1 MEKDFIVILGKLI
14 LPSILT
20 SLHKT
25 LMGFCYIAYIYAV
38 LGMVGLSI
46 INILKYEHKSVSFF
60 ARIYCVIVLSITLCY
75 VYVVYA
81 LVIPKEL
88 VSQYGGLQAYAK
100 ETALQ
105 HIVIPYLFGIML
117 GLMIWFVFLRYIL
130 LFIERMINK
139 ISRSNFNVIKNTED
153 IYKERLNLGVKL
165 YDPRD
170 YFRIKEGLV
179 FLGWNAELNE
189 PIYDEYNTFVKKH
202 TQSCGRSQTG
212 KNLALQP
219 LVVQMLQYGS
229 FVLFFDVKQ
238 GGDDVMSPVL
248 HQAAIDLN
256 VPYTYM
262 EFGMDAPAQ
271 INILESKDVDTLY
284 EILIQLCNL
293 QQTSD
298 MGTDFYQQ
306 QARKIIF
313 NIAKFVATSETPVT
327 ITEIIK
333 VFNFMFFQ
341 QKIKDEN
348 KTKVQ
353 TTLEMFA
360 EWSCINSKDPDTPT
374 MQSLIENGGVLYIQ
388 AKTDVAYVIIQSII
402 AIIQKLQNK
411 PRKITIVADEFF
423 KYINSNMIQI
433 FTEGGGKGI
442 QCFVAYQTASLLK
455 APHLNITSQDMIG
468 TLFANCSYSYIY
480 GSNDPFIF
488 AQIEKTSGTVKVN
501 VESKTTAKN
510 FAMIDQ
516 QSKEV
521 SYNSQLAPKVT
532 ADMLNLLKDCEN
544 YLIFSGKPTY
554 LTHIGHIPV
563 MKGKFDK
570 DSEEFQQK
578 LKSSRVLT
586 YSFKI
591 ESYGYDTLLDAADN
605 DAGGYNPFD

>member
-1 MEKDFIVILGKLI
+1 MEKDFIAILGKLI

-25 LMGFCYIAYIYAV
+25 LMGFCYIAYIYVV
-38 LGMVGLSI
+38 LGMIGLLI
-46 INILKYEHKSVSFF
+46 MNMLRYEHKSVSFF
-60 ARIYCVIVLSITLCY
+60 ARLYCVIVLLITLCY
-75 VYVVYA
+75 GYVVYV
-81 LVIPKEL
+81 LVLPREL
-88 VSQYGGLQAYAK
+88 VPQYGGQQAYAQ
-100 ETALQ
+100 TTVLQ
-105 HIVIPYLFGIML
+105 HVLIPYAFGIML
-117 GLMIWFVFLRYIL
+117 GLLVWFIFLRYVL
-130 LFIERMINK
+130 LFIERIINR
-139 ISRSNFNVIKNTED
+139 ISRSNFNAIKNTEE
-153 IYKERLNLGVKL
+153 IYKERQHLGVRS

-179 FLGWNAELNE
+179 FLGWNAELNV
-189 PIYDEYNTFVKKH
+189 PIYDEYDKFVKKH
-202 TQSCGRSQTG
+202 TQSCGRSQSG
-212 KNLALQP
+212 KNLSLQP
-219 LVVQMLQYGS
+219 LVVQMLYYGS
-229 FVLFFDVKQ
+229 FVLFIDVKQ
-238 GGDDVMSPVL
+238 GGDDLMSPVL
-248 HQAAIDLN
+248 HQATIELN
-256 VPYTYM
+256 VPYNYM
-262 EFGMDAPAQ
+262 EFGMDSPAQ
-271 INILESKDVDTLY
+271 INILESKDVDTIY

-313 NIAKFVATSETPVT
+313 DIAKFVAASDTPVT

-333 VFNFMFFQ
+333 AFNFMFFP

-360 EWSCINSKDPDTPT
+360 DWPCINSNDPATPT

-411 PRKITIVADEFF
+411 PRKITIIADEFF

-433 FTEGGGKGI
+433 LTEGGGKGI

-488 AQIEKTSGTVKVN
+488 AQIEKTSGTIKVN

-510 FAMIDQ
+510 FAMIDEQ
-516 QSKEV
+516 TKEV
-521 SYNSQLAPKVT
+521 SYNSQLVPKVT

-544 YLIFSGKPTY
+544 YLIFAGKPTY

-563 MKGKFDK
+563 MKGKFNK

-578 LKSSRVLT
+578 LKASRVLT
-586 YSFKI
+586 YSFKV
-591 ESYGYDTLLDAADN
+591 ESYGYDALLETAEKAT
-605 DAGGYNPFD
+605 GGYNPFD